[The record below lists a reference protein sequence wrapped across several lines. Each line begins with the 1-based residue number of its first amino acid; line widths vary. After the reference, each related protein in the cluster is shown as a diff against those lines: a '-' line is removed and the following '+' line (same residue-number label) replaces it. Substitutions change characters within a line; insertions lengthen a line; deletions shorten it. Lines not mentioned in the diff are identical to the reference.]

1 MLIVVIGAGE
11 VGFNVAARLAREFKD
26 IVVIDKDQ
34 EKLERVSELID
45 VRTICGSGS
54 SISVLRS
61 AEIERADILIAATDS
76 DEVNMVSCLVAG
88 LQSRVPKKIARIRDP
103 EYANNSRLMGPERLG
118 IDLVVNTNRE
128 VVENIVRVL
137 EVPWA
142 KDVVDLADGRIRLAS
157 FVVDGSHLMTGR
169 RLEDLRRSLPDPHLV
184 VAALIRGERAII
196 PRGEDKIEPNDL
208 VYLLGT
214 REAIGR
220 VFHNPNTLES
230 RPTRRAMIFGGS
242 SMALEVAK
250 GLEAKDVQVSIV
262 DPSEERCEFL
272 ASQLD
277 GATVLKGDFTSTDLM
292 REEGVDR
299 ADVFMALTGEDEKNI
314 ILCLLAKRLGCR
326 RVLALANR
334 LQYVSLAYQGGVDV
348 VVSPSVIAINKILQ
362 FVRRG
367 RVANVVTLP
376 EGQAEIIEVEA
387 LETSDLVSSPI
398 KDLRLPRGILVGA
411 VTRGQEVIIPTGD
424 TRIDPGDKVA
434 MVVSSDSLKLLE
446 RVVSVKL
453 DYW

>member
-1 MLIVVIGAGE
+1 MLIVVVGAGE
-11 VGFNVAARLAREFKD
+11 VGFNVAARLAKEFKD

-34 EKLERVSELID
+34 EKLEQVSELID

-54 SISVLRS
+54 SISVLRA

-88 LQSRVPKKIARIRDP
+88 LQSRVPKKVARIRDP

-128 VVENIVRVL
+128 VVESINRVL

-142 KDVVDLADGRIRLAS
+142 KDVVDLAQGRLRLAS
-157 FVVDGSHLMTGR
+157 FVAEGNGPMTGR
-169 RLEDLRRSLPDPHLV
+169 RLEELRKSFPDPHLV
-184 VAALIRGERAII
+184 VAALLRGERAII

-208 VYLLGT
+208 VYILGT
-214 REAIGR
+214 REAIAK
-220 VFHNPNTLES
+220 VFAKSNGADS
-230 RPTRRAMIFGGS
+230 KYTRRAIIYGGDS
-242 SMALEVAK
+242 VALEVAK
-250 GLEAKDVQVSIV
+250 ELEAKDVQVSIV
-262 DPSEERCEFL
+262 DSNEQRCEFI

-277 GATVLKGDFTSTDLM
+277 TATVLKGDFTSTELM
-292 REEGVDR
+292 REEKVGK
-299 ADVFMALTGEDEKNI
+299 ADVFVALTSEDEKNI
-314 ILCLLAKRLGCR
+314 ILSLLAKRMGCR

-334 LQYVSLAYQGGVDV
+334 LQYVPLAYQSGVDV
-348 VVSPSVIAINKILQ
+348 VVSPSLMAINKILQ

-367 RVANVVTLP
+367 RVANVVTFP

-398 KDLRLPRGILVGA
+398 KGLRLPRGILVGA
-411 VTRGQEVIIPTGD
+411 ITRGGEVMIPTGD
-424 TRIDPGDKVA
+424 TRIQPGDKVA

-446 RVVSVKL
+446 RVISVKL

>member
-1 MLIVVIGAGE
+1 
-11 VGFNVAARLAREFKD
+11 
-26 IVVIDKDQ
+26 
-34 EKLERVSELID
+34 
-45 VRTICGSGS
+45 
-54 SISVLRS
+54 
-61 AEIERADILIAATDS
+61 
-76 DEVNMVSCLVAG
+76 
-88 LQSRVPKKIARIRDP
+88 
-103 EYANNSRLMGPERLG
+103 
-118 IDLVVNTNRE
+118 
-128 VVENIVRVL
+128 
-137 EVPWA
+137 
-142 KDVVDLADGRIRLAS
+142 
-157 FVVDGSHLMTGR
+157 
-169 RLEDLRRSLPDPHLV
+169 
-184 VAALIRGERAII
+184 
-196 PRGEDKIEPNDL
+196 

-220 VFHNPNTLES
+220 VFHHPNTLES

-314 ILCLLAKRLGCR
+314 ILCLLAKRMGCR

-334 LQYVSLAYQGGVDV
+334 LQYVSLAYQSGVDV